1 MTLAAH
7 GPIAGTTMSLRRPLA
22 ITGIAL
28 VGAAIVAAT
37 PMALRSTVSRTADV
51 QLVTTI
57 DPITP
62 WLDAFDTASANA
74 TQTFDF
80 VSESADALQQAIAGQ
95 GGSLSDLANSLETA
109 FSAATFVGEP
119 AGTDLANLTLDADH
133 LWALQYISGLPVF
146 AFTDTGTIQIPAIAP
161 ADELLTYLSSP
172 ASGVLL
178 GLIGPFVSPEVSL
191 LNSFDAIST
200 DLSGSDWSAALQDV
214 LAAPANAVGAF
225 FDGATLN
232 LDPLADA
239 LNTLF
244 QVPEGSAITGAEF
257 AFGGLL
263 SDGLT
268 QGLTGSLADEDN
280 AGLGGSL
287 FDSLGLNIL
296 MAGMG
301 DMPWQSAGEGI
312 GPIGALADLSQVIAE
327 ALGSTGASS
336 AADVSGDLTNL
347 LTSIF

>member
-1 MTLAAH
+1 MTIAANGQLAFSK
-7 GPIAGTTMSLRRPLA
+7 TSLRRPIA
-22 ITGIAL
+22 VASAAL
-28 VGAAIVAAT
+28 VGAGIFALT
-37 PMALRSTVSRTADV
+37 PMAQRLPDIHTADV

-80 VSESADALQQAIAGQ
+80 VSESANALQQALAGQ
-95 GGSLSDLANSLETA
+95 SDLLSTLETA
-109 FSAATFVGEP
+109 FSAATFIGEP
-119 AGTDLANLTLDADH
+119 AGTQLAEYTLDADH

-146 AFTDTGTIQIPAIAP
+146 AFTDTGTIQIPAIEP
-161 ADELLTYLSSP
+161 ADQLLNYLSSP
-172 ASGVLL
+172 MSGVLV
-178 GLIGPFVSPEVSL
+178 GFIGPVVSPEVSL
-191 LNSFDAIST
+191 LNSFDAISA
-200 DLSGSDWSAALQDV
+200 DLTGSDWSQALQDV
-214 LAAPANAVGAF
+214 LAAPANAIGAF

-244 QVPEGSAITGAEF
+244 EVPEGSAITGAEF
-257 AFGGLL
+257 AFGGLF

-268 QGLTGSLADEDN
+268 QGLGTIADESN
-280 AGLGGSL
+280 LGLGGSL
-287 FDSLGLNIL
+287 FNSLGLDIL

-301 DMPWQSAGEGI
+301 DMPWQSGGEAI

-327 ALGSTGASS
+327 ALGSSASS
-336 AADVSGDLTNL
+336 SAVDAGGDLTNL